1 MFLLSTPLEQF
12 QIIPVCAF
20 RLGALDLSISN
31 ATIIICLG
39 IFFFALLF
47 SMLCGPDS
55 NLRSLPSKWQYIIE
69 MLYETVLGMLLD
81 NVGPRGQQYFPFI
94 FTLFLFLL
102 IANVIGLV
110 PYSFT
115 ITSHLIVTF
124 ALALATFIGIN
135 IILVREHGFHALSLF
150 LPAGSSLALAF
161 ILIPI
166 ELVSYLVRP
175 VSLGVRLFA
184 NMMAGHT
191 LLKVIAGFSWSMLLG
206 SGLIFIAHVVPLFIL
221 VILMGLETMVACIQ
235 AYVFAVL
242 SCIYLNDAL
251 NLH

>member
-55 NLRSLPSKWQYIIE
+55 NLRILPSKWQYIIE

-135 IILVREHGFHALSLF
+135 ITSRRTRWI
-150 LPAGSSLALAF
+150 
-161 ILIPI
+161 
-166 ELVSYLVRP
+166 
-175 VSLGVRLFA
+175 
-184 NMMAGHT
+184 
-191 LLKVIAGFSWSMLLG
+191 W
-206 SGLIFIAHVVPLFIL
+206 
-221 VILMGLETMVACIQ
+221 
-235 AYVFAVL
+235 
-242 SCIYLNDAL
+242 
-251 NLH
+251 

>member
-1 MFLLSTPLEQF
+1 
-12 QIIPVCAF
+12 
-20 RLGALDLSISN
+20 
-31 ATIIICLG
+31 
-39 IFFFALLF
+39 
-47 SMLCGPDS
+47 
-55 NLRSLPSKWQYIIE
+55 

-166 ELVSYLVRP
+166 ELVSYFVRP

-206 SGLIFIAHVVPLFIL
+206 SGLIFVAHVVPLFIL

>member
-1 MFLLSTPLEQF
+1 M
-12 QIIPVCAF
+12 
-20 RLGALDLSISN
+20 
-31 ATIIICLG
+31 
-39 IFFFALLF
+39 
-47 SMLCGPDS
+47 
-55 NLRSLPSKWQYIIE
+55 
-69 MLYETVLGMLLD
+69 
-81 NVGPRGQQYFPFI
+81 
-94 FTLFLFLL
+94 
-102 IANVIGLV
+102 
-110 PYSFT
+110 
-115 ITSHLIVTF
+115 
-124 ALALATFIGIN
+124 
-135 IILVREHGFHALSLF
+135 F